1 MKWTRR
7 IGLWLMALAVLVGCV
22 GCGQSP
28 ELHLVTLKG
37 PTAMGAVYTKAA
49 ETMTVAAAPEEVLGQ
64 VTSGEADV
72 AMVPVNMAALLNRK
86 LEGGVRLLAV
96 TTVGNLYLVGEKP
109 LATMDDL
116 EGKTII
122 SAGQGATP
130 MMLLDALTVEVDVL
144 DVEYLPTHSDVVA
157 AASEKRGDYYLLP
170 EPFVSVYL
178 AKVEGGTVAYDLA
191 AAYRQLTGHELTMG
205 CLITTTAKLE
215 EKREAIDHFLD
226 EYRDSVDQ
234 VVKDPAAAATR
245 IVERGILEDEA
256 LAAKAVPGSGLVYL
270 PAQEAKEDVQ
280 AFLAFLMEQNP
291 KAVGGELPG
300 DEFYEG
306 SR

>member
-28 ELHLVTLKG
+28 EFHLVTLKG

-49 ETMTVAAAPEEVLGQ
+49 QTMTVAAAPEEVLGQ

-86 LEGGVRLLAV
+86 LEGEVRLLAV
-96 TTVGNLYLVGEKP
+96 TTVGNLYLVGAEP

-130 MMLLDALTVEVDVL
+130 MMLLDALTADL
-144 DVEYLPTHSDVVA
+144 DVTVDYLPTHSDVVA
-157 AASEKRGDYYLLP
+157 AASEARGDYYLLP

-191 AAYRQLTGHELTMG
+191 AAYRELTGHELTMG
-205 CLITTTAKLE
+205 ALVTTAAKLE
-215 EKREAIDHFLD
+215 EKREAIDCFLD
-226 EYRDSVDQ
+226 EYRDSVNQ

-245 IVERGILEDEA
+245 IVELGILEDET
-256 LAAKAVPGSGLVYL
+256 LTAKAVPGAGLAYL
-270 PAQEAKEDVQ
+270 SAEEAKEDVQ

-291 KAVGGELPG
+291 KAIGGELPG
-300 DEFYEG
+300 DEFYEA